1 MAISTRQ
8 KQRLSIP
15 DINILPEEYKRP
27 AISSLSLLL
36 LIVFLASVFG
46 IYKLA
51 PLRIQ
56 VNLEKTSFD
65 SRLTAAQ
72 QELKGLQGREA
83 QIKELKESLGKLE
96 ERKKDNLSAW
106 DTFQK
111 QGVKWRLIL
120 DGIQGSIPPGVTI
133 DSIIQKES
141 GITVHGLSPNLNSV
155 LSYANALRLLGL
167 TQDLGVTFEIRPE
180 GNVSFNLNLVVK
192 SGGNQ

>member
-1 MAISTRQ
+1 M
-8 KQRLSIP
+8 
-15 DINILPEEYKRP
+15 
-27 AISSLSLLL
+27 
-36 LIVFLASVFG
+36 
-46 IYKLA
+46 
-51 PLRIQ
+51 
-56 VNLEKTSFD
+56 
-65 SRLTAAQ
+65 
-72 QELKGLQGREA
+72 KGLQGREA

-167 TQDLGVTFEIRPE
+167 TQDLGVTYEIRPE

>member
-8 KQRLSIP
+8 KQRLYIP

-72 QELKGLQGREA
+72 QELKGIQALEPQK
-83 QIKELKESLGKLE
+83 KELKESLDKLE
-96 ERKKDNLSAW
+96 ARKKDYLSSW

-111 QGVKWRLIL
+111 QRVKWRLIL

-167 TQDLGVTFEIRPE
+167 TQDLGVTYEIRPE